1 MRVQLDSGT
10 PAELVVPEGGADRGV
25 VIYPDIM
32 GLRPL
37 FDDLAS
43 RLADQ
48 RRWAVCVVELFPG
61 QEHLSSVEQRFEA
74 APRLEDERVVGDAV
88 AAADVLRARAG
99 CEKVAVLGFCMGGMY
114 ALKAAASGR
123 FDKAVSFYGMI
134 RVPEGWRG
142 SGQSE
147 PLELLKGVTTPILA
161 VVGGRDPY
169 TPAGDVQQLRAL
181 GPQVEAVVYP
191 EAEHGFVHDPSRP
204 AHRADDAADA
214 WAKVFALLAV

>member
-1 MRVQLDSGT
+1 MRIRLESGT
-10 PAELVVPEGGADRGV
+10 AAELVVPEQGAVRGV

-43 RLADQ
+43 RLAHEQ
-48 RRWAVCVVELFPG
+48 QWAVCVVELFPG
-61 QEHLSSVEQRFEA
+61 QEHLSTVEQRFEA
-74 APRLEDERVVGDAV
+74 ASRLEDERVVGDAV
-88 AAADVLRARAG
+88 AAAGVLRARAG
-99 CEKVAVLGFCMGGMY
+99 CDKVAVLGFCMGGMY
-114 ALKAAASGR
+114 ALKAAASGE

-142 SGQSE
+142 SGQGE
-147 PLELLKGVTTPILA
+147 PLELLRSVTTPILA

-169 TPAGDVQQLRAL
+169 TPSGDVEQLRAI
-181 GPQVEAVVYP
+181 GPHVEVAVYP
-191 EAEHGFVHDPSRP
+191 DAEHGFVHDSSRP
-204 AHRADDAADA
+204 AHRADDASDA